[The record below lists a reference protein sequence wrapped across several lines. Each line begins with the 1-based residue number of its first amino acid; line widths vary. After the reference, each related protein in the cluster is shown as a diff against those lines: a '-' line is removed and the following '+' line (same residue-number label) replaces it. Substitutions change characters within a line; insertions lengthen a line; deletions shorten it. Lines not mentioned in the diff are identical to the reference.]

1 MKEYE
6 NCYIE
11 IVYFED
17 DIVRTSIILPDDEFG
32 SEVGE
37 F

>member
-1 MKEYE
+1 MKEYV

-11 IVYFED
+11 IVYFKD
-17 DIVRTSIILPDDEFG
+17 DIVRTSIILPDDEIG
-32 SEVGE
+32 SGVGE